1 MGLFRKKIVLHFLV
15 GAFVIGGVAL
25 GMAESASACCRGGGY
40 YGGGYCYDYG
50 YRR

>member
-1 MGLFRKKIVLHFLV
+1 MRWFSKKYVAHFLV
-15 GAFVIGGVAL
+15 GAFVIGSVAL

-40 YGGGYCYDYG
+40 CYDYG